1 MLSLHKFYHQE
12 RMEDE
17 SSIQMAYLNG
27 IQGLYSRV
35 SHFFFLEHI
44 GELRVI
50 SLKKKRVRHRHHC
63 SALNMRPF
71 QCFQYSQATNTYYN
85 KNMM

>member
-17 SSIQMAYLNG
+17 SSIQMAYLND

-35 SHFFFLEHI
+35 SHFFFLEYI
-44 GELRVI
+44 EELRVI
-50 SLKKKRVRHRHHC
+50 YLKKKRVRHRHHC
-63 SALNMRPF
+63 SGLNMRPF
-71 QCFQYSQATNTYYN
+71 QSFQNSRATDTHYN